1 MIAIMTVVFTMGFQ
15 MPIPYPDMVTCKREA
30 QLLEQAKGDV
40 ASATCREGK
49 PLKNYIP
56 PKP

>member
-15 MPIPYPDMVTCKREA
+15 MPIHYPDMVTCNRDA
-30 QLLEQAKGDV
+30 QLLEQAKGEV
-40 ASATCREGK
+40 VSATCREEK
-49 PLKNYIP
+49 PLKNYVP